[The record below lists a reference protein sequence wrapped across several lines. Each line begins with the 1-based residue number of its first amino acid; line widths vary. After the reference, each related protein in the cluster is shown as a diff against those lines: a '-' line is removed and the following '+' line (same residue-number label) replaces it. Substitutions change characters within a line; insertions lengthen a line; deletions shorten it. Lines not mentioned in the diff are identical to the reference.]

1 MNRTR
6 ALAVHTV
13 PVPLL
18 ALVALLA
25 ALAAGSVGS
34 HDAAHAHGGSHATT
48 AGTLSQAQLTFHD
61 KMRKLW
67 EDHVTWTRLA
77 IVTFAAGPEESFGAT
92 AGRLLQNQSDIGD
105 AMKPFYGAEAGN
117 QLTELL
123 NEHILVAVDVMTA
136 AKKGDTAAFDAAL
149 AAWYVNGD
157 EVADHLSSLNP
168 DDWPQDAMRQMMK
181 GHLDQTLAEAAAELG
196 GDYSGSVAS
205 YEEIHDHILMMA
217 DALSDGIMGD
227 FPRRFDR

>member
-1 MNRTR
+1 MNRSR

-48 AGTLSQAQLTFHD
+48 GGTLTHDQLAFHD

-77 IVTFAAGPEESFGAT
+77 IVTFAAGPDESFGAT
-92 AGRLLQNQSDIGD
+92 AGRLLQNQTDIGD
-105 AMKPFYGAEAGN
+105 AMKPFYGAEPGN
-117 QLTELL
+117 ELTALL
-123 NEHILVAVDVMTA
+123 KEHILVAVDVMTA
-136 AKKGDTAAFDAAL
+136 AKAGDTAAFESAL
-149 AAWYVNGD
+149 AAWYENGD

-168 DDWPQDAMRQMMK
+168 DDWAQDAMRQMMK
-181 GHLDQTLAEAAAELG
+181 AHLDQTLAEAAAELG
-196 GDYSGSVAS
+196 GDYPASVAS

-227 FPRRFDR
+227 FPRRFGR